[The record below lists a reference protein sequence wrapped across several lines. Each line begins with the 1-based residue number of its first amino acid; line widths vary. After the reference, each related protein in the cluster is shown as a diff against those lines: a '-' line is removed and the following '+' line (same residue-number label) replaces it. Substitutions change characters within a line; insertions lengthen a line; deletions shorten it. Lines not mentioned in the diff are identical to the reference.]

1 MLRKFLLVA
10 GLALLERGSSA
21 QLLLAIFVAFVYL
34 IAFVNTNP
42 LQTWEADR
50 MNQAANV
57 QIFLSLMGAMALK
70 TQQARVL
77 DCACRVA
84 LARTRALM
92 TILWP
97 WKRACHK
104 CLWAVWP
111 AEANTPALPL
121 SPACLLDAP
130 VHSPP
135 GAGGFG

>member
-1 MLRKFLLVA
+1 MLPSW
-10 GLALLERGSSA
+10 LADPNWALQALARPDSA
-21 QLLLAIFVAFVYL
+21 PGRAP
-34 IAFVNTNP
+34 P
-42 LQTWEADR
+42 LPRSPLKKWEADR

-121 SPACLLDAP
+121 SPVCLLDAP

-135 GAGGFG
+135 GAGGFV